1 MTMDWMI
8 VEPSLEQ
15 KLTLEC
21 TCRRVLEQT
30 DLKQMQS
37 LCIALVKQNWYQAQL
52 LRQAV
57 NHIAQFDGSISE
69 ELV

>member
-21 TCRRVLEQT
+21 TCRGVLEQN
-30 DLKQMQS
+30 DLEQMRS
-37 LCIALVKQNWYQAQL
+37 LCIALLKQNWYQGQL
-52 LRQAV
+52 LKQAV
-57 NHIAQFDGSISE
+57 SHIAQFDEPI
-69 ELV
+69 

>member
-21 TCRRVLEQT
+21 TCRGVLEQT
-30 DLKQMQS
+30 DLEQMQS
-37 LCIALVKQNWYQAQL
+37 LCIALVKQNWYQGQL
-52 LRQAV
+52 LKQAV
-57 NHIAQFDGSISE
+57 SHIAQLDEPI
-69 ELV
+69 

>member
-21 TCRRVLEQT
+21 TCRGVLEQT
-30 DLKQMQS
+30 DLEQMQS
-37 LCIALVKQNWYQAQL
+37 LCIALVKQNWYQGQL
-52 LRQAV
+52 LSQAV
-57 NHIAQFDGSISE
+57 NHIAHLDGFISE
-69 ELV
+69 ELA

>member
-15 KLTLEC
+15 KLTLEH
-21 TCRRVLEQT
+21 TCRGVLKQT
-30 DLKQMQS
+30 DLEQMQS
-37 LCIALVKQNWYQAQL
+37 LCIALVKQNWYQTQL

-57 NHIAQFDGSISE
+57 NHIAQFEESISE

>member
-1 MTMDWMI
+1 MDWMI

-21 TCRRVLEQT
+21 TCRGVLEQT
-30 DLKQMQS
+30 DLEQMQS
-37 LCIALVKQNWYQAQL
+37 LCIALVKQNWYQTQL

>member
-21 TCRRVLEQT
+21 TCRGVLEQT
-30 DLKQMQS
+30 DLEQMQS
-37 LCIALVKQNWYQAQL
+37 LCIALVKQNWYQTQL